1 MKLRASYGETGSQSG
16 IGNYDYISSIVTG
29 TTIFGFNGTKVPTAR
44 VDGMT
49 SSDRTWERVATTNF
63 GLDFGVL
70 NNRLTGSFEYYIREN
85 KGMLIS
91 MTYPSTIGAS
101 APKSNSGNFKANGWE
116 LMLNWNDKIGKDFT
130 YNIGF
135 TLADAKTEITEYNG
149 AVAISNGVNNKVKG
163 SAFIE
168 GKPLNATMYIKLMA
182 ICRMKQK

>member
-1 MKLRASYGETGSQSG
+1 
-16 IGNYDYISSIVTG
+16 
-29 TTIFGFNGTKVPTAR
+29 
-44 VDGMT
+44 MT

-130 YNIGF
+130 YNISEVSS
-135 TLADAKTEITEYNG
+135 LSILS
-149 AVAISNGVNNKVKG
+149 I
-163 SAFIE
+163 
-168 GKPLNATMYIKLMA
+168 ATGQLP
-182 ICRMKQK
+182 